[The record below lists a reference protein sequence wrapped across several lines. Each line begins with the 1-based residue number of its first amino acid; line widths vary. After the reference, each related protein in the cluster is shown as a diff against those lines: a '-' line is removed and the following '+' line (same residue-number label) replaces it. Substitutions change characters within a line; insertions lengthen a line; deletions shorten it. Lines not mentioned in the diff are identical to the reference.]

1 MKNLEEDKISTD
13 FFNAITDYLY
23 LIEKGYTSK
32 SVIKLIGDRYKLDG
46 IKRTILQRGID
57 KKKII
62 YARNNK
68 KIDIAEINNRNVFID
83 GYNLL
88 FTISNYF
95 QGLFIF
101 IGMDG
106 FIRDC
111 ANIGGRNKG
120 KLYYADFCKIV
131 YEFSK
136 SSLPSGINI
145 LLDAPVSKSVEDKS
159 LIEQFFLSN
168 MQNLTNLKIDL
179 IKSPDR
185 YLSNLDHNDVVITS
199 DSAILNKT
207 PAYIFDLFRWYIEK
221 TDKNI
226 FSLEYLLR

>member
-1 MKNLEEDKISTD
+1 MENSKDDDIAID
-13 FFNAITDYLY
+13 FFNALNDYLY

-62 YARNNK
+62 YARNIK

-111 ANIGGRNKG
+111 ANIGGRNKQN
-120 KLYYADFCKIV
+120 LCYADFCKIV

-136 SSLPSGINI
+136 SSLPSSINI
-145 LLDAPVSKSVEDKS
+145 LLDAPVSKSVEDKR

-168 MQNLTNLKIDL
+168 MQNPINFKIDL
-179 IKSPDR
+179 IKSPDK
-185 YLSNLDHNDVVITS
+185 YLSNLDDQNVVITS

-207 PAYIFDLFRWYIEK
+207 SAYIFDLFRWFIEK
-221 TDKNI
+221 TDKTI